1 MRKRYWWGW
10 ISGRQ
15 KYNMKQPGA
24 LKKAKSE
31 TGINEVAEFSL
42 YLFISGAS
50 PNSIRAVKNIKV
62 LCEEYLKGRY
72 TLEII
77 DVHQQVEM
85 TSSEQVVALPLLI
98 KKTPSPI
105 KRLIGDMSQKEK
117 VLKGLGLHV

>member
-1 MRKRYWWGW
+1 M
-10 ISGRQ
+10 
-15 KYNMKQPGA
+15 
-24 LKKAKSE
+24 
-31 TGINEVAEFSL
+31 

-117 VLKGLGLHV
+117 VLKGLGLNL